1 MTILTSVTE
10 FEDRVVTA
18 LRDLQRP
25 VVHYVRKGVERAEG
39 RIPRLNYPAS
49 LPRPTEV
56 VDSQVGFAKK
66 LLDTQRDFARE
77 LADAVAPLVEPADD
91 APAATASAVTGD
103 VPTPPATSTTRARK
117 GVARKTAA
125 KTATKKKA

>member
-10 FEDRVVTA
+10 IEDRFVAA

-39 RIPRLNYPAS
+39 RIPRLSYPAN

-56 VDSQVGFAKK
+56 VDSQVEFAKA
-66 LLDTQRDFARE
+66 LIDSQRAFARE
-77 LADAVAPLVEPADD
+77 LVDAVAPLVEADEASEP
-91 APAATASAVTGD
+91 APAPSTAPATKKPATA
-103 VPTPPATSTTRARK
+103 AR
-117 GVARKTAA
+117 